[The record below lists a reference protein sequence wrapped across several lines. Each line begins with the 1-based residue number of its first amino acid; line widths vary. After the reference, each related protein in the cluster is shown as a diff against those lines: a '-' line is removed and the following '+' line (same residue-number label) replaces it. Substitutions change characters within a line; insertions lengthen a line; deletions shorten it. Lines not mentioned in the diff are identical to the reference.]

1 MKIKKFQMDG
11 GKSVVDKILR
21 EHNKLH
27 LIPLIPQDLMTLMV
41 SYQDVMAHNDKLLTS
56 RANGKL

>member
-1 MKIKKFQMDG
+1 MDG

-27 LIPLIPQDLMTLMV
+27 LIPLIPPDLMTLMV